1 MLKIPVKL
9 QRASAYLLGAFPVFT
24 LMPENPDSPL
34 PSPTSVGQFDHT
46 QWSQVLRAA
55 DPAAKGFE
63 PALQNLCQTYW
74 YPLYAFVRRSGHSP
88 QDAED
93 LTQAFFARLLDKNYL
108 ATADREKGRFRTFLI
123 VALKRFLANEWER
136 QHAIK
141 RGGFSSFVEI
151 DQEHAETRYGDELA
165 NHDQPDALLEKQWAI
180 TLIGQVMGCL
190 QVEYSESNR
199 SELFGFLRA
208 SITRDDSAMGYAAI
222 ADRLQTSEA
231 AIKMAAMRMRER
243 YQILLRE
250 EIARTVSSPDE
261 IDDEI
266 RHLFSVFSR

>member
-1 MLKIPVKL
+1 M
-9 QRASAYLLGAFPVFT
+9 T
-24 LMPENPDSPL
+24 ENPDISAP
-34 PSPTSVGQFDHT
+34 PATIIGQFGNT

-55 DPAAKGFE
+55 DPGAQGFE
-63 PALQNLCQTYW
+63 PALQSLCQTYW
-74 YPLYAFVRRSGHSP
+74 YPLYAFVRRTGHSP

-93 LTQAFFARLLDKNYL
+93 LTQAFFARLLDKNYI

-123 VALKRFLANEWER
+123 IALKRFLANEWER

-141 RGGFSSFVEI
+141 RGGFSTFVEI
-151 DQEHAETRYGDELA
+151 NPDHAETRYGDELS
-165 NHDQPDALLEKQWAI
+165 HQDQPDNLLEKQWAM
-180 TLIGQVMGCL
+180 TLIEQVMGRL
-190 QVEYSESNR
+190 QSEYTESGR
-199 SELFGFLRA
+199 GELFGFLRA
-208 SITRDDSAMGYAAI
+208 CLTRDDTAMGYATI

-231 AIKMAAMRMRER
+231 AVKMAAMRLRER

-250 EIARTVSSPDE
+250 EIGRTVSSPDE